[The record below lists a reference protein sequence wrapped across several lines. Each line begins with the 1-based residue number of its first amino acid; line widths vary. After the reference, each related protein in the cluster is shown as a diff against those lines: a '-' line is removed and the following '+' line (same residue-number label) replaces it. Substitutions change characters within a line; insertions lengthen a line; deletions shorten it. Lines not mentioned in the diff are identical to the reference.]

1 MLENSLNQDWGE
13 ENTEMKPLFTK
24 SRIIFL
30 ISVFLVISMPLVY
43 RYLSYLL

>member
-1 MLENSLNQDWGE
+1 MLETEVENNNKE
-13 ENTEMKPLFTK
+13 EVKPLFTK

-30 ISVFLVISMPLVY
+30 ISVLIVMSMPLAY